1 MRKLTFDEA
10 MQHLNEGRIV
20 QRHAVL
26 AGAIKRKVWVAEWH
40 IPGCL
45 SETRSIC
52 TTKADA
58 VEAGLDFARNEVDHF
73 PRGLRSA
80 LERDGHF
87 QHHTELFGTVATSV
101 ERMQLGDLIGN

>member
-1 MRKLTFDEA
+1 MKLTFDEA
-10 MQHLNEGRIV
+10 LERINEERWVYRHQV
-20 QRHAVL
+20 QARAL
-26 AGAIKRKVWVAEWH
+26 QRKVWVAEWH

-58 VEAGLDFARNEVDHF
+58 IEAGLDFARNEVDHF
-73 PRGLRSA
+73 PRGLRRG
-80 LERDGHF
+80 LERDGYF
-87 QHHTELFGTVATSV
+87 QHHTELFGTVATTV

>member
-1 MRKLTFDEA
+1 MKLSFDETLERLSDERA
-10 MQHLNEGRIV
+10 V
-20 QRHAVL
+20 YRHEVAASAL
-26 AGAIKRKVWVAEWH
+26 RRKVWVAEWH

-58 VEAGLDFARNEVDHF
+58 VQAGLDFASNEVDHF

-80 LERDGHF
+80 LERDGYF
-87 QHHTELFGTVATSV
+87 QHHTELFGTVATSI
-101 ERMQLGDLIGN
+101 ERMTLGDLVGN